1 MRNLLAS
8 LLLPPFILVL
18 MAIAGALAA
27 WRGRRRAGVLVAL
40 AAACVLVL
48 ATPLAADLLRA
59 SLERGV
65 VHAADPGRAGAI
77 IVLGAEAVRAGPQ
90 SHDVGPLSLE
100 RLRAG
105 AALHRATGLPVL
117 VTAGPLGDGQ
127 APLAHLMA
135 RSLAA
140 DFGVTARWVE
150 DRARDTRD
158 NADLSAAMLRAS
170 GIGEALVVTHAWHMP
185 RALEAFARQ
194 GFPARPAPVRLDGPP
209 TFAAAM
215 LVPRPDQLAM
225 SWFALREWAGRLAY
239 RLRDGPA
246 RPPP

>member
-1 MRNLLAS
+1 MQNLLAS
-8 LLLPPFILVL
+8 LLLPPFMLVL
-18 MAIAGALAA
+18 LAIAGALVA
-27 WRGRRRAGVLVAL
+27 WRGQRRAGLLAAV

-65 VHAADPGRAGAI
+65 AAAADPGRAGAI
-77 IVLGAEAVRAGPQ
+77 VILGAEAVRGGP
-90 SHDVGPLSLE
+90 HGDDVGALSLE

-117 VTAGPLGDGQ
+117 ITGGPVGDSRV
-127 APLAHLMA
+127 PLADLMA

-140 DFGVTARWVE
+140 DFGVTARWIE

-158 NADLSAAMLRAS
+158 NAELSAATLRAS

-194 GFPARPAPVRLDGPP
+194 GFAVRPAPVRLDGPP
-209 TFAAAM
+209 RLDAAM
-215 LVPRPDQLAM
+215 LVPRPDHLAM

-246 RPPP
+246 RPQR